1 MSPDLD
7 FLYQNDKGLDHI
19 RYSGNFIVFG
29 FDRAKKI
36 QNYLNDKVKSE
47 FFRDMKKASSR
58 PSKRKMPSE
67 EDFIS
72 DMRKVYQ
79 QIKQKEN
86 FKRKCTIDIV
96 NNAKESF
103 DLLFNNDCEV
113 I

>member
-1 MSPDLD
+1 
-7 FLYQNDKGLDHI
+7 
-19 RYSGNFIVFG
+19 
-29 FDRAKKI
+29 
-36 QNYLNDKVKSE
+36 
-47 FFRDMKKASSR
+47 
-58 PSKRKMPSE
+58 MPSE